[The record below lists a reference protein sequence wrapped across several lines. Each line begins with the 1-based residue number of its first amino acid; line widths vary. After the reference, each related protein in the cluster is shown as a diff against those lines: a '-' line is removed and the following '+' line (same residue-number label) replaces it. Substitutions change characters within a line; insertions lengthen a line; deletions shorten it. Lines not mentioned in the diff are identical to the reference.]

1 MRIIILGDIHGNL
14 PALEKLLLLEKNN
27 YDLIVCHGDV
37 VNYAPWSN
45 ECVRLLDGLDNAILL
60 KGNHEKNYLKK
71 VYSGTHPVAKT
82 FFNACFSDFNEFS
95 KIEKYKEEYRI
106 GNFIVRHTLSDKY
119 IYPDSNLSQFNIEN
133 NYIIGHSHYAFDR
146 TINNYNIINT
156 GSLGQNRE
164 YINVSDYVVYD
175 TKSNIIELKSFK
187 NDIDLVINEMQAR
200 RYPDLCL
207 EYYKNKKR
215 K

>member
-1 MRIIILGDIHGNL
+1 MKIVVFGDVHGNL
-14 PALEKLLLLEKNN
+14 PALEKFLLIEKNN

-45 ECVRLLDGLDNAILL
+45 ECVQLLDNLENAILL
-60 KGNHEKNYLKK
+60 KGNHEDNYLKK
-71 VYSGTHPVAKT
+71 EYSGSNEVAKT
-82 FFNACFSDFNEFS
+82 FFKACFANFNEFL
-95 KIEKYKEEYRI
+95 KIEKYKEKCQV

-119 IYPDSNLSQFNIEN
+119 IYPDTNLGHFNIEN

-146 TINNYNIINT
+146 TINNYNIVNT
-156 GSLGQNRE
+156 GSLGQNRV

-175 TKSNIIELKSFK
+175 TDKNKVELKSFK
-187 NDIDLVINEMQAR
+187 NDIDLVINEMYAR
-200 RYPDLCL
+200 KYPDFCL

-215 K
+215 Q